1 MLFSLRLAFAA
12 FLVTAGL
19 CLSQSTAPPPA
30 AGARAMFFGGFDTPP
45 SKAVSAPAK
54 KTVAKAAAPARA
66 PKTAP
71 ASPAV
76 AVAPQPEPAAAAP
89 RRPSVPVINAGRVPL
104 GLRYAILREDGV
116 NGVEVAPT
124 TRFKSGDRIRLK
136 VQSNSDGYLYIVSQ
150 GTSGAWQVVFPT
162 KNRRN
167 GSNRMKA
174 GEEESWNFRFSG
186 KPGVEK
192 LFAVLSRTPEAD
204 LDSLLYDLSGV
215 PSPDGVKRAAATPA
229 GPAPLLMAGNL
240 TVSDPLVNRL
250 RTSYTRD
257 LVLEEVGDA
266 TASAAAAAAPEEKSG
281 ERAIYVVNRT
291 NGPDSRVVADIKL
304 IHE

>member
-1 MLFSLRLAFAA
+1 MRSSFVILLMAGGCLA
-12 FLVTAGL
+12 
-19 CLSQSTAPPPA
+19 QSSAPPV
-30 AGARAMFFGGFDTPP
+30 GARAMFFGGFDTPP
-45 SKAVSAPAK
+45 PAAAAKPGPAPAPKKAVAK
-54 KTVAKAAAPARA
+54 AKAAAPAA
-66 PKTAP
+66 D
-71 ASPAV
+71 
-76 AVAPQPEPAAAAP
+76 QAAP
-89 RRPSVPVINAGRVPL
+89 PREQQQQRSSVPVINAGHVPL

-136 VQSNSDGYLYIVSQ
+136 VQTNSDGYLYIVSQ
-150 GTSGAWQVVFPT
+150 GTSGAWQVVFPA
-162 KNRRN
+162 KARRN

-174 GEEESWNFRFSG
+174 GAEESWNFRFSG

-204 LDSLLYDLSGV
+204 LETLLYDLSGV
-215 PSPDGVKRAAATPA
+215 PGNDGVKRAAAPPA
-229 GPAPLLMAGNL
+229 APAAPAPTLMAGNL
-240 TVSDPLVNRL
+240 SVSDPLVNRL

-257 LVLEEVGDA
+257 LVLEEVGQA
-266 TASAAAAAAPEEKSG
+266 PAAEEKASG
-281 ERAIYVVNRT
+281 ERAVYVVNRT